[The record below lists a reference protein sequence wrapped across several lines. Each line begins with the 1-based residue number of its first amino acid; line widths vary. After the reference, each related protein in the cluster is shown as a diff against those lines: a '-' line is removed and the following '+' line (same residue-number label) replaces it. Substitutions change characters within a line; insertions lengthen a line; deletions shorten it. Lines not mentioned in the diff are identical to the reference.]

1 MLERIIT
8 GLIMMTVVIGI
19 IFFVP
24 ILFTPMVAI
33 VLGISIWEWCRIA
46 QIRQINSYLVASATI
61 ILWVL
66 AANFPTILSI
76 LLLLSM
82 AHYVFAIYL
91 IMQYEKI
98 DNYRIPRHYLRLAGP
113 VILSAMAATLL
124 YIFNYSYDIPDNEG
138 AFIFLFVV
146 LVIAVADSTAYFAGR
161 FLGKRKLA
169 PKVSPKKTI
178 EGLIGGLIGVIIFVL
193 LAQNMMIGWGLSLP
207 KLLFIS
213 LVTAIASVIGDLFI
227 SIIKRQNNIKDA
239 SQILP
244 GHGGILDRIDGQ
256 LAGIPVFYL
265 LQQFL

>member
-8 GLIMMTVVIGI
+8 ALIMIAVIIGI
-19 IFFVP
+19 IFCLP
-24 ILFTPMVAI
+24 ILFAPMVAI

-46 QIRQINSYLVASATI
+46 QIRQMNSYLVAGATI

-66 AANFPTILSI
+66 ATYFPLMLSL
-76 LLLLSM
+76 LLLLSV
-82 AHYVFAIYL
+82 AHYLFAIHL
-91 IMQYEKI
+91 IRQYEKI
-98 DNYRIPRHYLRLAGP
+98 DNYRIHRNYLRLVGP
-113 VILSAMAATLL
+113 VILSSMATTLL
-124 YIFNYSYDIPDNEG
+124 YIFNYSYDVPDNEG
-138 AFIFLFVV
+138 AYIFLFII
-146 LVIAVADSTAYFAGR
+146 LVIAVADSAAYFTGR
-161 FLGKRKLA
+161 FFGKHKLS

-178 EGLIGGLIGVIIFVL
+178 EGLIGGLIGVVIFVII
-193 LAQNMMIGWGLSLP
+193 AQDMIAGWGLSLP
-207 KLLFIS
+207 QLLFIS
-213 LVTAIASVIGDLFI
+213 LITAMASVIGDLFI